1 MIQLTR
7 LFSGLALLLAAG
19 LVVLPSCGGD
29 DGDGEGGGQVK
40 YSEVEFDP
48 GNICQKTGALSTLTS
63 CKYTFNKGQV
73 LPGGSSVLDLKM
85 INTGGKNLEVLDIK
99 LEYTAPSG
107 ATEVVPAFALT
118 LPGEVQAAFEA
129 KEAFPVAPVSQ
140 PSEDY
145 AGAIQIRVTY
155 TRHDDALVRSAKL
168 RITVDGDAVNVND
181 GQILVDLKISEGAS
195 EMKVTP
201 ELLDFGQ
208 VFVGESPSK
217 NVTMLN
223 VGSSNLVITGFTLT
237 GNPNFTVVVAG
248 DEYPVSSETENG
260 ITFENPVELS
270 PTSTFFFKV
279 KFAPVDDQ
287 KADGALTIYSNDPS
301 KEGGTEVLL
310 KGNQTGPCISVNPAK
325 IKFGGKRISD
335 LATYPLEITSC
346 GDAPLEL
353 YSIAF
358 TPESSADFGVDTGTL
373 DHEPQDEDPVSV
385 PVGGKVTINVNFTPD
400 VENPTDP
407 DGNPIPD
414 LGTLV
419 IKNNSFYQNK
429 DIEVSGFGALVI
441 CPSAIIEC
449 DQGDEVIPQT
459 VLKLHGENSYA
470 ESGTISRWLW
480 EVEQPNG
487 SQSVFL
493 PTNSFPSPEFEAN
506 VAGKYTFYLSVW
518 DEQNVESCIKDQFEV
533 TVIPDEA
540 IHIELLW
547 VTPGD
552 EDETDEGDKAGSDL
566 DLHFTHPFATMTDVD
581 GDGKPD
587 PWFDQPYDAFWF
599 NAHPKWGSWDPN
611 VDDDPG
617 LDRDDTDGAG
627 PENINLN
634 IPENNTVYSV
644 GVHYWNNHGYGDAKA
659 TVRIYIYSQLV
670 FEISDVLLS
679 ELDMWEVATVAW
691 PSAKVASVVNG
702 TGQYKITSNYQGPF
716 MND

>member
-1 MIQLTR
+1 MIQFTR

-19 LVVLPSCGGD
+19 LLVLPSCGGGD
-29 DGDGEGGGQVK
+29 SGDGPSTGVT
-40 YSEVEFDP
+40 YSELEFDP
-48 GNICQKTGALSTLTS
+48 GNICTKKGTLNTLTS

-73 LPGGSSVLDLKM
+73 LPGGSSVFDLKM
-85 INTGGKNLEVLDIK
+85 INTGKRNMEVLGVE
-99 LEYTAPSG
+99 LEYTTPSG
-107 ATEVVPAFALT
+107 AVEAIPAFALT
-118 LPGEVQAAFEA
+118 LPAEVQTALDAGESFI
-129 KEAFPVAPVSQ
+129 VAPVSE

-145 AGAIQIRVTY
+145 AEAIQLRVTF
-155 TRHDDALVRSAKL
+155 TRYDDQFVRSAKL
-168 RITVDGDAVNVND
+168 RVNVDSKAVNVDN
-181 GQILVDLKISEGAS
+181 GEVLVDLKVSEGAP
-195 EMKVTP
+195 EIKVTP
-201 ELLDFGQ
+201 EILDFGQ
-208 VFVGESPSK
+208 VFVGEAPSK

-248 DEYPVSSETENG
+248 QDYPVSAETENG
-260 ITFENPVELS
+260 ITFESPVELA

-279 KFAPVDDQ
+279 KFAPIDDQ
-287 KADGALTIYSNDPS
+287 KADGALVIYSNDPS
-301 KEGGTEVLL
+301 KESGTEVLL

-325 IKFGGKRISD
+325 VKFGGKKIGD
-335 LATYPLEITSC
+335 LATYPIEISSC
-346 GDAPLEL
+346 GDAPLEIF
-353 YSIAF
+353 SIAF
-358 TPESSADFGVDTGTL
+358 KPESSEDFGVDTGTL
-373 DHEPQDEDPVSV
+373 DHEPMEEDPVAI
-385 PVGGKVTINVNFTPD
+385 PVGGKVTVNVNFTPD

-429 DIEVSGFGALVI
+429 EIEVSGFGALVI

-449 DQGDEVIPQT
+449 DQGNEVIPQT

-480 EVEQPNG
+480 EVEQPTG

-493 PTNSFPSPEFEAN
+493 PTNSFPSPEFEVN

-599 NAHPKWGSWDPN
+599 NAHPNWGSWDPN

-634 IPENNTVYSV
+634 IPENNTIYSV

-659 TVRIYIYSQLV
+659 TVRVYIYSQLV

-691 PSAKVASVVNG
+691 PSGKVQSVVNG

-716 MND
+716 MNE